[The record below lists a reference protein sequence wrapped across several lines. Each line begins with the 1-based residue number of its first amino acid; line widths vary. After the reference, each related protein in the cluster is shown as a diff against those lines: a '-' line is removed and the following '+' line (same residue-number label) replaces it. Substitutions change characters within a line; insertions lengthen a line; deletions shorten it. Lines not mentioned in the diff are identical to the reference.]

1 MGEDRVLQVP
11 QLDSRL
17 ETQLAV
23 EELSAFP
30 VGLEGLR
37 LAAGAVEREHQEPAQ
52 PFAKGV
58 LADKR
63 FELGHQLR
71 RLSAGE
77 VGLDALFERRQA

>member
-1 MGEDRVLQVP
+1 MREDRALQVL

-17 ETQLAV
+17 ETQLTV

-37 LAAGAVEREHQEPAQ
+37 RPAGSVERQHEEPAQ
-52 PFAKGV
+52 TLAKGM

-63 FELGHQLR
+63 VELGHQL
-71 RLSAGE
+71 
-77 VGLDALFERRQA
+77 

>member
-1 MGEDRVLQVP
+1 MREDRALQVL

-37 LAAGAVEREHQEPAQ
+37 LAAGSVEREHQEPAQ
-52 PFAKGV
+52 PLAKGM

-63 FELGHQLR
+63 VELGHQL
-71 RLSAGE
+71 
-77 VGLDALFERRQA
+77 